1 MDGFSLRDSL
11 EFDDWQSFQAGAC
24 RRVLEGLLQRLV
36 RPCSAAGNY
45 QTALDHA
52 GRWLGLD
59 PLQEAAHQLIM
70 QLYAQAGDRSAAVRQ
85 YRECLRTLEQ
95 ELGVKPLDETTAL
108 YQAILAGE
116 IAGNAAPRSD

>member
-1 MDGFSLRDSL
+1 GLS
-11 EFDDWQSFQAGAC
+11 GASSK
-24 RRVLEGLLQRLV
+24 GS
-36 RPCSAAGNY
+36 CSAPPACSATGNY

-70 QLYAQAGDRSAAVRQ
+70 QLYAQTGDRSAAIRQ

-95 ELGVKPLDETTAL
+95 ELGVKPLDETTGV

-116 IAGNAAPRSD
+116 VAGHAPRRGVARVPRACR